1 MRSHRSRYRLAGLDG
16 QPHPVLDTPYET
28 LESAL
33 AEALNWC
40 SGQGAACA
48 PAQRGIAIQVRTGT
62 GAWRTIDYPRSC
74 LVPLSQQP
82 SE

>member
-16 QPHPVLDTPYET
+16 QPHPVLDTTYDS

-33 AEALNWC
+33 TEALNWC
-40 SGQGAACA
+40 SGQGASCA
-48 PAQRGIAIQVRTGT
+48 PAQRGIAVQVCTGT

-74 LVPLSQQP
+74 LVQP
-82 SE
+82 SRNQV